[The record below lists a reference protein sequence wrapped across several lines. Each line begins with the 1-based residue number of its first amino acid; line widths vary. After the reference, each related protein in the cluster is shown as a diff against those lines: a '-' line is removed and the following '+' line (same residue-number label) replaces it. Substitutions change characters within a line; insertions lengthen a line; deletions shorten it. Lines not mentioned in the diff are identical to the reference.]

1 MTDRIPSLDDGPDP
15 RTHRTAPDE
24 ARPPQRK
31 TMLEQWGGVPGMIYM
46 TLPVVAFVVAN
57 SLLGLNG
64 AIVTAVGAAL
74 AVTAVRLV
82 RKESLA
88 PALNGLTGV
97 AVAAGISWWTG
108 SAKDYFLL
116 GIWLSLAGAVV
127 FTGSVLI
134 RRPLAGLLW
143 NAVKGQDHT
152 WREDKVSRRY
162 YDVAT
167 LALAAVFAAR
177 FVVQQWLYDSDEAGW
192 LGFAKIA
199 MGYPLLGLALLVVAW
214 AARRSAR
221 RLDALSQARTRPGSQ
236 ARTQTG
242 TRTQPP
248 ARPVPDL
255 RQAAASAEPRRRMSR
270 GPQPY
275 PHR

>member
-1 MTDRIPSLDDGPDP
+1 MTDLVPSLDEQSDSDARRTPSGEP
-15 RTHRTAPDE
+15 R
-24 ARPPQRK
+24 RPRRK
-31 TMLEQWGGVPGMIYM
+31 TVLEQWGGTSGMIYM

-57 SLLGLNG
+57 SLLGLTG
-64 AIVTAVGAAL
+64 AILTAVGVAL
-74 AVTAVRLV
+74 AITALRLL

-88 PALNGLTGV
+88 PALNGLSGV
-97 AVAAGISWWTG
+97 VVAAGISWWTG
-108 SAKDYFLL
+108 SAKDYFLV
-116 GIWLSLAGAVV
+116 GIWLSLAGAILFV
-127 FTGSVLI
+127 GSVLV

-143 NAVKGQDHT
+143 NAIKGQDST

-177 FVVQQWLYDSDEAGW
+177 FVVQQWLYDSDETGW

-221 RLDALSQARTRPGSQ
+221 RLHDIS
-236 ARTQTG
+236 RTQRDTAL
-242 TRTQPP
+242 QPTAVP
-248 ARPVPDL
+248 ANPHPN
-255 RQAAASAEPRRRMSR
+255 A
-270 GPQPY
+270 PQH